1 MLIDT
6 HAHVNFKQ
14 YDKDREETI
23 ERALAQDIW
32 IINVGADHKTSVEAV
47 NIAQF
52 YAEGVYAAVG
62 AHPTDAIRPSS
73 GQAFFDFDEYE
84 KLAGDSKVV
93 AIGETGLDYFHIKD
107 KEERVKQEELFLR
120 HLDLAQKLNKP
131 IILHCRQATPKAS
144 HSGGRAHQD
153 LIKILKKTARQE
165 SGIIHCFSG
174 DLNEAKE
181 YMAIGLLIGF
191 NGIITFSR
199 DYDKI
204 IKEIPLEKIVIE
216 TDCPYLTP
224 IPFRGKR
231 NEPAYVKYVAE
242 KIAEIKDLDFKEVSE
257 RTTENA
263 KRLFKI

>member
-14 YDKDREETI
+14 YDKDREEVMA
-23 ERALAQDIW
+23 RALAQKIW
-32 IINVGADHKTSVEAV
+32 MINIGADYKTSVEAV
-47 NIAQF
+47 NIAQI

-62 AHPTDAIRPSS
+62 AHPTDA
-73 GQAFFDFDEYE
+73 AKKDFDFDEYE
-84 KLAGDSKVV
+84 KLALDKKVV

-107 KEERVKQEELFLR
+107 KEERVKQEKLFSR
-120 HLDLAQKLNKP
+120 HLDLARELNKP
-131 IILHCRQATPKAS
+131 IILHCREAVPETS
-144 HSGGRAHQD
+144 HLGGQAHQD
-153 LIKILKKTARQE
+153 LIKILKKTARKE

-174 DLNEAKE
+174 NWNEAKE
-181 YMAIGLLIGF
+181 YIAMGLLIGF

-204 IKEIPLEKIVIE
+204 IKEIPLQNIVLE

-224 IPFRGKR
+224 MPFRGKR

-242 KIAEIKDLDFKEVSE
+242 KIAEIKNLSFAEVA
-257 RTTENA
+257 RQTTENA
-263 KRLFKI
+263 EKLFKI